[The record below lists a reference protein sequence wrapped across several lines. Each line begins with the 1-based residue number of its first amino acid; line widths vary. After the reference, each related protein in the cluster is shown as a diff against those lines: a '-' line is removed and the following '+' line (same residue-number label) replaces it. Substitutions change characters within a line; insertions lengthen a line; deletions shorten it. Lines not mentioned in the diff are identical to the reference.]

1 MSLITRCPACGTM
14 FKVVT
19 DQLKVSQGWV
29 RCGHCAE
36 VFDASLHMQE
46 AAQAPAAPAQQPPEP
61 PLQTYTAPSPVPVAP
76 PLPASGPVLSD
87 PGSPDAFLA
96 DRSIVQADSGSG
108 EFDPAG
114 WKQQHAP
121 KLDEA
126 GSLRLNDEGEAVRSE
141 PVQAQLAKEAQTADS
156 YELPD
161 FRAEAPLSE
170 PPQDEPDEADEVSND
185 VSFVRDARR
194 KAFWHK
200 PAVRVTLGLVGLLL
214 AVVLLLQ
221 VLVQQRDSVAAMA
234 PAFRPWL
241 QAMCGHLHCEV
252 KPLRRIEALVIDSS
266 SFNKIDADSYRLGFS
281 LKNTGTVPVAMP
293 ALEVTLTDT
302 QEQALVRRVL
312 MPAQFGAENP
322 TLAAGAEFAG
332 LVLMQVPAADAPGA
346 ASPLRIAGYRVLAFY
361 P

>member
-1 MSLITRCPACGTM
+1 M

-36 VFDASLHMQE
+36 VFDASLHMQ
-46 AAQAPAAPAQQPPEP
+46 AAPVPAAPAQPTPES
-61 PLQTYTAPSPVPVAP
+61 PLQTCSAPSPPPADP
-76 PLPASGPVLSD
+76 PLPASGPDQSD
-87 PGSPDAFLA
+87 PVPAWPPDAFLA
-96 DRSIVQADSGSG
+96 DRSIVQVALGIG

-141 PVQAQLAKEAQTADS
+141 PVQAPLAKDAQTADS

-161 FRAEAPLSE
+161 FRVEAPASE

-194 KAFWHK
+194 RAFWRK
-200 PAVRVTLGLVGLLL
+200 PAVRITLGLVSLLL
-214 AVVLLLQ
+214 AAVLLLQ
-221 VLVQQRDSVAAMA
+221 VLLQQRDSVATMA
-234 PAFRPWL
+234 PALKPWL
-241 QAMCGHLHCEV
+241 QALCGQLHCEV

-266 SFNKIDADSYRLGFS
+266 SFNKIDADSYRLSFS

-332 LVLMQVPAADAPGA
+332 LVLMQVSAADAPGA